1 MVEPKNKM
9 LFENIKSSI
18 IFFILFTKNRVVCII
33 CVVIYLFYSLYF
45 VNNDVLLCEDHSV
58 NVNNVNNNS
67 YLLKE
72 FND

>member
-1 MVEPKNKM
+1 
-9 LFENIKSSI
+9 L
-18 IFFILFTKNRVVCII
+18 FILFIKNRVVCII
-33 CVVIYLFYSLYF
+33 CVVLYLFYSLYF